1 MEIQLI
7 FVSCKLPELML
18 IRYRIFMFF
27 VDCLGDILCRHSCCL
42 QIGSLI
48 SSFPVLIAL
57 AGCSM
62 VNSSGENRHF
72 CRVPDLEEKHSFITV
87 YAAGYRLLGA
97 PGPLSG
103 ESRPWL
109 AVLFLY
115 WLICIARLLASL
127 IPSRMQGVRSKL
139 KELTI
144 LGTKDPR

>member
-7 FVSCKLPELML
+7 FVSFKLPELML

-27 VDCLGDILCRHSCCL
+27 VDCLGDSLCRHSCCL

-62 VNSSGENRHF
+62 LNSSGENRHF
-72 CRVPDLEEKHSFITV
+72 CCVPDLEEKHSFITV
-87 YAAGYRLLGA
+87 YAAGYRLIGA

-103 ESRPWL
+103 KSRLWL
-109 AVLFLY
+109 AVLFLC

-127 IPSRMQGVRSKL
+127 NAQQDTGGKKETERTYYLRYQG
-139 KELTI
+139 
-144 LGTKDPR
+144 P

>member
-1 MEIQLI
+1 
-7 FVSCKLPELML
+7 
-18 IRYRIFMFF
+18 MFF
-27 VDCLGDILCRHSCCL
+27 VDCLGDSLCRHSCCL

-62 VNSSGENRHF
+62 LNSSGENRHF

-87 YAAGYRLLGA
+87 YAAGYRLIGA

-103 ESRPWL
+103 KSRLWL
-109 AVLFLY
+109 AVLFLC

-127 IPSRMQGVRSKL
+127 NAQQDTGGKKETERTYYLRYQG
-139 KELTI
+139 
-144 LGTKDPR
+144 P